1 MLESAIKLGGIHMQI
16 RVCVCT
22 PLATGYCSFFRLEL
36 PDESLMLKMLY
47 DSESV
52 FEVHTKKDTI
62 AMMMVSLRNA
72 ERK

>member
-1 MLESAIKLGGIHMQI
+1 
-16 RVCVCT
+16 
-22 PLATGYCSFFRLEL
+22 
-36 PDESLMLKMLY
+36 MLKMLY